1 MRIAIF
7 CPTVSGM
14 GGMESAIRNLMAGF
28 RALGDETRLFLF
40 GGTFDEGWLEG
51 IECTRY
57 GSPHNARLQRM
68 WNYAYGPAKS
78 IAGWKPD
85 AVICADVT
93 ALRMAKLGRLLAG
106 RPRTLLASWVHF
118 PVARVRM
125 REKLGDAD
133 LHLAISGTI
142 AQDLAA
148 YLPQH
153 CDRIYSVYNAVDVAS
168 IALLPRPEIPEF
180 LYVGRLMW
188 DDQKR
193 VNDLLSA
200 AARLRGDWHLKI
212 VGAAPDS
219 KPEYDA
225 QLKGYAA
232 ELGLT
237 DRISWLG
244 WQRDPWAAA
253 SKASVLVMPSSREG
267 FPMVLLEAHARG
279 LVCLSSDCESGPSEI
294 VLEGT
299 NGWLFPVGDVERL
312 ARLMQQVVDDPSL
325 LPAPGAVRE
334 TAYRYAAPAIAQ
346 RAKDAILA
354 TRARR
359 PV

>member
-1 MRIAIF
+1 
-7 CPTVSGM
+7 
-14 GGMESAIRNLMAGF
+14 MESAIRNLMAGF
-28 RALGDETRLFLF
+28 KALGDQTRLFLF
-40 GGTFDEGWLEG
+40 GGTYDDAWLEG
-51 IECTRY
+51 IDCTRY
-57 GSPHNARLQRM
+57 GSPQNSRLQRM

-78 IAGWKPD
+78 IAEWKPD

-93 ALRMAKLGRLLAG
+93 ALRMAKLGRLLAR
-106 RPRTLLASWVHF
+106 RPSTVLASWVHF

-125 REKLGDAD
+125 KEKLGDAD

-142 AQDLAA
+142 AQDLAE

-153 CDRIYSVYNAVDVAS
+153 QGRIAAIYNAVDVDS
-168 IALLPRPEIPEF
+168 IAMMPRATKPEF

-193 VNDLLSA
+193 VNDLLTASS
-200 AARLRGDWHLKI
+200 RLHGEWHLKI
-212 VGAAPDS
+212 VGAAPDT
-219 KPEYDA
+219 KPEYDD
-225 QLKGYAA
+225 QLKVYAT
-232 ELGLT
+232 ELGLD

-244 WQRDPWAAA
+244 WQRDPWGAAG
-253 SKASVLVMPSSREG
+253 KASVLVMPSSREG

-294 VLEGT
+294 VMEGT

-312 ARLMQQVVDDPSL
+312 ATLMQQVVD
-325 LPAPGAVRE
+325 APGRLPPPEIVRE

-346 RAKDAILA
+346 RAKDAIISSRERMTGKQA
-354 TRARR
+354 QG
-359 PV
+359 